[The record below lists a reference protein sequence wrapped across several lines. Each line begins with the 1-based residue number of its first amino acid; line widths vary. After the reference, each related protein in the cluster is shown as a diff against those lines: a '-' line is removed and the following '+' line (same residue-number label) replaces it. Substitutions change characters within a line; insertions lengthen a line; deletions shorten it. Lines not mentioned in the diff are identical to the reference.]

1 MKNNIIYILLFVS
14 VILFISSCGK
24 DYTQAELEYI
34 KTIQDSRAKKDSAF
48 KNDPTSPFNN
58 KGKVEFHPLNYFD
71 VDPDFVLQSKLY
83 EYKDK
88 DTVVIFGTKGEE
100 RSSVRYGY
108 LKLDYK
114 GTKFNL
120 NVYETI
126 YQDTLKY
133 YSIWFT
139 DKTTN
144 DETYGVGRYIDFEL
158 NDDPEHIYSVD
169 FNTAFNPFCTY
180 SSAYSCAIPT
190 KEDHIAVA
198 IKAGEK
204 KFHD

>member
-1 MKNNIIYILLFVS
+1 MLLLLISITLLFC
-14 VILFISSCGK
+14 SCGK
-24 DYTQAELEYI
+24 DYTTEELDYI
-34 KTIQDSRAKKDSAF
+34 KTIQDSRTEKDSIF
-48 KNDPTSPFNN
+48 KNEPSSPFNF

-71 VDPDFVLQSKLY
+71 IDPEFVLQSKLY
-83 EYKDK
+83 DYDTK
-88 DTVVIFGTKGEE
+88 DTVAIFGTKGEE

-108 LKLDYK
+108 LKLNYK
-114 GTKFNL
+114 GTEFDL

-139 DKTTN
+139 DETTN
-144 DETYGVGRYIDFEL
+144 EETYGVGRYINIDRDE
-158 NDDPEHIYSVD
+158 NPDHIYKID
-169 FNTAFNPFCTY
+169 FNMAYNPYCAYT
-180 SSAYSCAIPT
+180 SSYSCAIPT

>member
-1 MKNNIIYILLFVS
+1 MIKYLILLLLIS
-14 VILFISSCGK
+14 ITLLFSSCGK
-24 DYTQAELEYI
+24 DYTTEELDYI
-34 KTIQDSRAKKDSAF
+34 KTIQDSRTEKDSIF
-48 KNDPTSPFNN
+48 KNEPSSPFNF

-71 VDPDFVLQSKLY
+71 IDPEFVLQSKLY
-83 EYKDK
+83 DYGTK
-88 DTVVIFGTKGEE
+88 DTIAIFGTKGEE
-100 RSSVRYGY
+100 RSSIRYGF
-108 LKLDYK
+108 LKLKYK
-114 GTKFNL
+114 GTEFDL

-139 DKTTN
+139 DETTN
-144 DETYGVGRYIDFEL
+144 EETYGVGRYINIDRDE
-158 NDDPEHIYSVD
+158 NPDHIYKID
-169 FNTAFNPFCTY
+169 FNMAYNPYCAYT
-180 SSAYSCAIPT
+180 SSYSCAIPT

>member
-1 MKNNIIYILLFVS
+1 MYNFKYLILLS
-14 VILFISSCGK
+14 IIGILSFSSCGK
-24 DYTQAELEYI
+24 DYMPEELEYI
-34 KTIQDSRAKKDSAF
+34 QTIQDSRSGKDSIF
-48 KNDPTSPFNN
+48 QNEQNSPFNF

-71 VDPDFVLQSKLY
+71 VDPEFFLSSKLN
-83 EYKDK
+83 EYDTK
-88 DTVVIFGTKGEE
+88 DTIAIFGTKGEE

-108 LKLDYK
+108 LKLNYK
-114 GTKFNL
+114 ETEFDL

-126 YQDTLKY
+126 YQDTIKY

-139 DKTTN
+139 DETTN
-144 DETYGVGRYIDFEL
+144 DESYGVGRYINIDRNE
-158 NDDPEHIYSVD
+158 NPDHIYKID
-169 FNTAFNPFCTY
+169 FNMAYNPYCAYT
-180 SSAYSCAIPT
+180 STYSCAIPT